1 MTGSLKSIE
10 EDIASLEEALVK
22 LAQEFDGAY
31 ENYLTALGKAVRQQ
45 LILASYHLC
54 TQGYPESFLKLS
66 YSQRQKLQQ
75 NLQALATNIQNAL
88 LSLVKGSPASQ
99 ALEEKEIEENDD
111 DDDDDDDDRDA
122 LLEALTSKDE
132 SLELSADLLLL
143 QPPIAEPL
151 SLPERLAKW
160 QEDLEK
166 SIHSLLKTLSRDSNL
181 ALQQAHIFPQ
191 HLPAAVL
198 EAASQAEA
206 AGETVVSPPN
216 LLNVMI
222 QTETVDE
229 EQRPET
235 TNVTRLI
242 AVHLRLSEIEFA
254 DAAVMSARH
263 QVRNLS
269 AQLNK
274 LGRSYQKKQRERTVL
289 EAEAA
294 WRASWFEDYP
304 SS

>member
-99 ALEEKEIEENDD
+99 ALEEKEIEEN
-111 DDDDDDDDRDA
+111 DDDDDRDA

-229 EQRPET
+229 EERPET

-242 AVHLRLSEIEFA
+242 ALHLRLSEIEFA

-294 WRASWFEDYP
+294 WRACWFEENP
-304 SS
+304 RS